1 MSLSCLPL
9 PLPGLESGGGGVDDM
24 GLTPRGGP
32 QERRK
37 DQLLQARRTSLP
49 MEGTERPVSRAG
61 RHGGGSAA
69 GRAPTRLEPRLGQ
82 APRASSGWVGT
93 VCVRAI
99 WGPERRRVL
108 GEEPR
113 WVWDRAWTTETSGL
127 RDRGTKRCYSKC
139 CTNGPKTNGTDGAAD
154 PLGSAP
160 K

>member
-1 MSLSCLPL
+1 
-9 PLPGLESGGGGVDDM
+9 M

-113 WVWDRAWTTETSGL
+113 WVWDRAWTTDIRVE
-127 RDRGTKRCYSKC
+127 
-139 CTNGPKTNGTDGAAD
+139 GPRNEAMLLKVLHERTENEWH
-154 PLGSAP
+154 
-160 K
+160 